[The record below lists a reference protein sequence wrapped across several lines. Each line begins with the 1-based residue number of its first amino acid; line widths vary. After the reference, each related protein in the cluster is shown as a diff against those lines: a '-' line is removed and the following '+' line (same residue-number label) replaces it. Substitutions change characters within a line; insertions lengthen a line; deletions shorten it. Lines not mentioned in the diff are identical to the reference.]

1 MTTRRRRLG
10 IPLVVGV
17 LVLVGCGAAAI
28 REPSEPSAAW
38 DDWRA
43 ARREELVG
51 PEGWLSLVGLFWLE
65 PGESTIGS
73 DPASTFV
80 LPRGPAYLGRVVV
93 GDEVRFVGQDHD
105 ENLVLDAPL
114 ALGDL
119 RVMLIERGG
128 RRALRV
134 RDVESPARQ
143 SFGEIPVYDYDA
155 SMRVRAHVRAPEPG
169 RMLSLVNVLG
179 MQVDE
184 PCVAILD
191 LTLGASAITLVASD
205 DGEGGYFVM
214 LRDATAGEGETYGA
228 GRYLDVPA
236 ADANGETWVDFNRLY
251 TPPCGYTSLATCPL
265 PPEENV
271 LSIPIRAGERYTAQP
286 H

>member
-1 MTTRRRRLG
+1 MWA
-10 IPLVVGV
+10 
-17 LVLVGCGAAAI
+17 LVLASCGAAPV
-28 REPSEPSAAW
+28 RSGSTDESAAW
-38 DDWRA
+38 SQWRA

-65 PGESTIGS
+65 PGEGTIGS
-73 DPASTFV
+73 DASSTFV
-80 LPRGPAYLGRVVV
+80 LPSGPAYLGRVVV
-93 GDEVRFVGQDHD
+93 GDDVRFVGQDHD
-105 ENLVLDAPL
+105 ETL
-114 ALGDL
+114 ALDTPVALGSL
-119 RVMLIERGG
+119 RLVLIERGG

-134 RDVESPARQ
+134 RDVDSPARQ

-155 SMRVRAHVRAPEPG
+155 SMRVRARVRAPVAG

-184 PCVAILD
+184 PCAAVLELALD
-191 LTLGASAITLVASD
+191 GNAITLVASD

-214 LRDATAGEGETYGA
+214 LRDATASDGETYGA
-228 GRYLDVPA
+228 GRYLDVTA

-271 LSIPIRAGERYTAQP
+271 LSIPIRAGERYQAQ